1 MKWYGLSLINFVH
14 STTNFCQLYNT
25 GNVAIYRGEYS
36 KTIQFIYHIIICNFW
51 FVIFISLMYIYRNPI
66 SALELD
72 RDLELFQL
80 NGESIIKRM
89 CQMPSE
95 NGNSDRG
102 FIMLSSDRLLRE
114 LVTWGN
120 KAVMDATFKVC

>member
-1 MKWYGLSLINFVH
+1 
-14 STTNFCQLYNT
+14 
-25 GNVAIYRGEYS
+25 
-36 KTIQFIYHIIICNFW
+36 
-51 FVIFISLMYIYRNPI
+51 MYIYRNPI